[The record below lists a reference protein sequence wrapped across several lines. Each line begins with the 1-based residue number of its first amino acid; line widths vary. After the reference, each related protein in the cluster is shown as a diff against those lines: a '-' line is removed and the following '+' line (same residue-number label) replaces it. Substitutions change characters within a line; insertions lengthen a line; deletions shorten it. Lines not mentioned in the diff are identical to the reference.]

1 MKLVLKR
8 PIVFFD
14 LETTGLNLTHDRI
27 VEVSIIKVMPNGEEI
42 RRTRR
47 INPEMPIPAE
57 ATALHHITD
66 DDVKDAPVFRQ
77 VAKDLARLFEGCDI
91 AGFNSNRFDIP
102 MLDQEFQRADVDF
115 DFSRARF
122 IDVQTIFHKKEP
134 RNLVAAYRF
143 YCGKELDGAHSANAD
158 TDATYEVLKAQL
170 EHYPDLPCDVEALA
184 DFASQSRNVDF
195 TGRLVYDENRR
206 EIVNFGKYKGR
217 VAAEVLRDD
226 PSYYDWIMRG
236 DFTKNTKDCFT
247 RIYMRVK
254 SARK

>member
-57 ATALHHITD
+57 ATALHHISD

-143 YCGKELDGAHSANAD
+143 YCGKELDGDHSEIA
-158 TDATYEVLKAQL
+158 V
-170 EHYPDLPCDVEALA
+170 
-184 DFASQSRNVDF
+184 NVA
-195 TGRLVYDENRR
+195 
-206 EIVNFGKYKGR
+206 I
-217 VAAEVLRDD
+217 
-226 PSYYDWIMRG
+226 
-236 DFTKNTKDCFT
+236 
-247 RIYMRVK
+247 
-254 SARK
+254 